1 MKIYCMSDI
10 HGCLAKFEDAL
21 SLVQEHMEEPDTM
34 LCLLDDYI
42 HGGTYNYGVL
52 YRIMNLQKKY
62 GTDKVVALMGNHEVF
77 VLFCNSSIDH
87 MLRPRVTGCDCGQED
102 EKYLQWMERL
112 PRYYTKGNTIFVHAG
127 INEEAGALWKW
138 ETGDST
144 FVGKYPAEIGK
155 IDGLDMK
162 VVAGHVSTAEIP
174 GNPEFYDIYF
184 DGESHYYIDGTVLE
198 SGSIPVLLV
207 DTEADKYY
215 RVTENG
221 NYLIAP
227 YEEEI

>member
-1 MKIYCMSDI
+1 
-10 HGCLAKFEDAL
+10 
-21 SLVQEHMEEPDTM
+21 
-34 LCLLDDYI
+34 
-42 HGGTYNYGVL
+42 
-52 YRIMNLQKKY
+52 
-62 GTDKVVALMGNHEVF
+62 
-77 VLFCNSSIDH
+77 
-87 MLRPRVTGCDCGQED
+87 
-102 EKYLQWMERL
+102 MERL

-127 INEEAGALWKW
+127 INEEAGALWKG

-162 VVAGHVSTAEIP
+162 VVAGHVSTAEIS
-174 GNPEFYDIYF
+174 GNPGYYDIYF

-198 SGSIPVLLV
+198 SGIIPVLLV
-207 DTEADKYY
+207 DTEEDKYY

-227 YEEEI
+227 YDEEI